1 MATRSKIAKRVAE
14 SISLD
19 QTKTVADLLRD
30 DVIKLKQDRILHV
43 AAALFYEN
51 GYTQTSVDAI
61 VERLGATKPFFY
73 NHFQSKTDLLVE
85 ICVRATAD
93 TLIETEASVKQ
104 AGTVTDRFQSFMLG
118 FTRSALKNHDLVA
131 IYFREEFNLPD
142 ETKTRI
148 NSMRKVISKRLITL
162 LNDGKTTGEFDVD
175 DSRVAAQLIVGM
187 PSYAFAWY
195 RENGRLGID
204 LLVDQILKMALKVV
218 KPQ

>member
-1 MATRSKIAKRVAE
+1 MATRSKISKRVVE
-14 SISLD
+14 SISID
-19 QTKTVADLLRD
+19 HSKTVADLLRN
-30 DVIKLKQDRILHV
+30 DVIKLKQDRILHE

-73 NHFQSKTDLLVE
+73 NHFDSKIDLLVE

-93 TLIETEASVKQ
+93 SLTETETSVKQ
-104 AGTVTDRFQSFMLG
+104 AGSVTQRFQSFMTG

-148 NSMRKVISKRLITL
+148 NSMRKVMSKRLITL
-162 LNDGKTTGEFDVD
+162 LDDGKTTGEFAIE

-204 LLVDQILKMALKVV
+204 LLVDQIVKMALKVV
-218 KPQ
+218 KP

>member
-1 MATRSKIAKRVAE
+1 MATQSKISKRVTA
-14 SISLD
+14 SDRLKQS
-19 QTKTVADLLRD
+19 KTVANLLRD
-30 DVIKLKQDRILHV
+30 DVIKLKQDRILHE

-93 TLIETEASVKQ
+93 TLTETEASVTQ
-104 AGTVTDRFQSFMLG
+104 AGTVTERFQSFMVG

-131 IYFREEFNLPD
+131 IYFREEFNLPE
-142 ETKTRI
+142 ETKTQI
-148 NSMRKVISKRLITL
+148 NSMRKVISKRLTTL
-162 LNDGKTTGEFDVD
+162 LNDGKTTGEFAIE
-175 DSRVAAQLIVGM
+175 DSGVAAQLIVGM

-195 RENGRLGID
+195 REKGRLGID
-204 LLVDQILKMALKVV
+204 LLVDQIVKMALKVV
-218 KPQ
+218 KP